1 MTDVEKATVL
11 VIKISL
17 LVAFCDNEFHDS
29 ESKIIKQWIN
39 EKVEKQAAQKKK
51 REELKKS
58 YNAALSESK
67 KLLKSG
73 KLNINDLCSKLSSLN
88 IYGSAEISAFE
99 LAVEIMTADN
109 KIHPEEIKLINQ
121 LADLLNISDI
131 DVMEITDKAILKMS
145 KIPKKIDVEGL
156 LKIDPTVSNKNA
168 DKQFQK
174 EIKKWNAATASVDT
188 ELGRKIAQKMYDL
201 FSEANDKYA

>member
-17 LVAFCDNEFHDS
+17 LVAFCDDEFHDS

-73 KLNINDLCSKLSSLN
+73 KLNINDLCSELISLK
-88 IYGSAEISAFE
+88 IFGSAEISALE

-145 KIPKKIDVEGL
+145 EVPKKIDIESL
-156 LKIDPTVSNKNA
+156 LKIDPTVSNKQA

-174 EIKKWNAATASVDT
+174 EIKKWNAATTSVDSD
-188 ELGRKIAQKMYDL
+188 LGRKIAQKMYDL

>member
-1 MTDVEKATVL
+1 MTDREKATEL
-11 VIKISL
+11 IIKIAL
-17 LVAFCDNEFHDS
+17 FMANVDEEFHDS
-29 ESKIIKQWIN
+29 ESKIIKEWIN
-39 EKVEKQAAQKKK
+39 QRAQTQAKDDGYKYI
-51 REELKKS
+51 ELSVS
-58 YNAALSESK
+58 YGTVLTDSIE
-67 KLLKSG
+67 LVKSG
-73 KLNINDLCSKLSSLN
+73 DLDIYELCSDLRSKN
-88 IYGSAEISAFE
+88 IEPAEISAFD
-99 LAVEIMTADN
+99 LAVEIMTADTV
-109 KIHPEEIKLINQ
+109 IHHKEASLIHQ

-131 DVMEITDKAILKMS
+131 DVMEIIDKAILKMS